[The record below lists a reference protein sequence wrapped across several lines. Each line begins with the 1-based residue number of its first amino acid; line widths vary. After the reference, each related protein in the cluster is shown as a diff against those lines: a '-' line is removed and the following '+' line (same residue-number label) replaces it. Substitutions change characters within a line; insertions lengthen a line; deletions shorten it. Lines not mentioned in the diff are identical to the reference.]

1 MAPAGRWIPAP
12 RHWRARLPAHA
23 TARRLRGL
31 ICALL
36 CSLLAAGCTLP
47 ALPNVSLLEKRP
59 VDGPPIIVRDGRRES
74 PAESAATISRLARR
88 SAADPL
94 VERQIRLMESVSG
107 MPLVAGN
114 AVTLLTGR
122 QVTTAMEQAIRGARD
137 SVDLETYIFGDMESD
152 RALARLLIRKSAQG
166 VDVNLIYDAVGSRD
180 TPASVFRA
188 LRRGGVH
195 VLEFNPI
202 NPFHVRRK
210 WFITR
215 RDHRKILVV
224 DGRIAFTGGV
234 NIGNVYSSTPT
245 GRTLPW
251 RDTDVAI
258 RGPVVAQF
266 QRLFF
271 STWRH
276 QDGPSLP
283 HRDFFPP
290 LVPQGDDYVMVIG
303 SSPGKKHRL
312 TYEMYQTAFAAAV
325 RYIHVTSA
333 YFVPNRQTLAAL
345 IDAAKRGVHVKL
357 ILPSRSDVPL
367 AMYAGRSFYTQLLK
381 AGVKIYERKHAL
393 LHAKTATIDGVWSTV
408 GSTNMD
414 MWSFASNNEVNAI
427 ILGRD
432 FGRQMEAMFEH
443 DIKESRQVTLSQWE
457 KRPFRERFREFFAR
471 LFRHWL

>member
-1 MAPAGRWIPAP
+1 MGWRSAALRGQGESAAKA
-12 RHWRARLPAHA
+12 RARRIRPFLGAV
-23 TARRLRGL
+23 L
-31 ICALL
+31 CALL
-36 CSLLAAGCTLP
+36 VTGCTP
-47 ALPNVSLLEKRP
+47 PLPNVSTLEKRP
-59 VDGPPIIVRDGRRES
+59 VNGPPIIIRDGRREN
-74 PAESAATISRLARR
+74 PAVSAATISRLARR
-88 SAADPL
+88 TGAGPIL
-94 VERQIRLMESVSG
+94 RRQIRLMESVSRV
-107 MPLVAGN
+107 PLVAGN
-114 AVTLLTGR
+114 AVTLLTGK
-122 QVTTAMEQAIRGARD
+122 QVTTAMESAIRAARN
-137 SVDLETYIFGDMESD
+137 SVDLETYIFGDAHSD
-152 RALARLLIRKSAQG
+152 RALERLLIQKSAQG

-180 TPASVFRA
+180 TPASVFQA

-202 NPFHVRRK
+202 NPFQVRRK
-210 WFITR
+210 WLITR

-245 GRTLPW
+245 GLRLPW
-251 RDTDVAI
+251 RDTDVEI

-271 STWRH
+271 STWRR
-276 QDGPSLP
+276 QDGPPLP
-283 HRDFFPP
+283 HRDFFPR
-290 LVPQGDDYVMVIG
+290 LTPQGKDYVMVIG
-303 SSPGKKHRL
+303 SSPGKRHRL
-312 TYEMYQTAFAAAV
+312 TYEMYETAFAAAV

-333 YFVPNRQTLAAL
+333 YFVPNRQTLSAL
-345 IDAAKRGVHVKL
+345 IDAARRGVHVKL

-367 AMYAGRSFYTQLLK
+367 AMYAGRSFYTRLLK

-427 ILGRD
+427 ILGKD
-432 FGRQMEAMFEH
+432 FAGKMEAMFEQ
-443 DIKESRQVTLSQWE
+443 DIKHSRQITLSQWE
-457 KRPFRERFREFFAR
+457 RRPFKERFREFFAR